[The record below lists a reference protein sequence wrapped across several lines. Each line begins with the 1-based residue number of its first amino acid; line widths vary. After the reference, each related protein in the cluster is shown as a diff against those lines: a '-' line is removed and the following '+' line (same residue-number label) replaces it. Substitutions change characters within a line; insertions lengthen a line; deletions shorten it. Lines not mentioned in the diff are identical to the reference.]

1 MRVLIVFLVLLY
13 SNLSLASA
21 KTEETA
27 ELRAYVEKLIQQ
39 GYDLVNDQKLTKE
52 QQKQKSSELIKTH
65 MHLEWMAQYT
75 LGRHKRQL
83 SKEQLNQFIKVYSN
97 FVVRAYTDL
106 TTNYKGE
113 KAVLTNVKQIDDD
126 LFIVNTE
133 FIRPGVQSPIKVDY
147 LIHEV
152 NSKENRFLVG
162 DIITEGVSIL
172 NSQQAEFDN
181 TISTYGIEKLIAD
194 LKKKAETGT
203 PIK

>member
-1 MRVLIVFLVLLY
+1 MRILIVFLVLLY

-21 KTEETA
+21 KTDETA
-27 ELRAYVEKLIQQ
+27 ELRTYVEKLIQQ

-65 MHLEWMAQYT
+65 MHLDWMAQYT

-97 FVVRAYTDL
+97 FVVKAYTDL
-106 TTNYKGE
+106 TMNYKGE

-133 FIRPGVQSPIKVDY
+133 FIRPGTQSPIKVDY

-152 NSKENRFLVG
+152 NSKEDRFLVG

-194 LKKKAETGT
+194 LKKKAATGT

>member
-1 MRVLIVFLVLLY
+1 MRVVIVFLVLFY

-21 KTEETA
+21 KTDETA

-39 GYDLVNDQKLTKE
+39 GYDLVNDRTLTKE

-65 MHLEWMAQYT
+65 MHLDWMAQYT

-97 FVVRAYTDL
+97 FVVKAYTDL

-133 FIRPGVQSPIKVDY
+133 FVRPSAQSPIKVDY

-152 NSKENRFLVG
+152 NAKENRFLVG

-181 TISTYGIEKLIAD
+181 TISSYGIEKLIDD
-194 LKKKAETGT
+194 LKKKAATGT

>member
-21 KTEETA
+21 KTDETA

-97 FVVRAYTDL
+97 FVVKAYTDL
-106 TTNYKGE
+106 TMNYKGE

-126 LFIVNTE
+126 LFIVNSE
-133 FIRPGVQSPIKVDY
+133 FIRPGTQSPIKVDY

-194 LKKKAETGT
+194 LKKKAQTGT

>member
-21 KTEETA
+21 KTDETA

-39 GYDLVNDQKLTKE
+39 GYDLVNDQTLTKE
-52 QQKQKSSELIKTH
+52 QQKQKSSDLIKTH

-97 FVVRAYTDL
+97 FVVKAYTDL

-133 FIRPGVQSPIKVDY
+133 FIRPGTQSPIKVDY

-152 NSKENRFLVG
+152 NSKKDRFLVG

-181 TISTYGIEKLIAD
+181 TLSSYGIEKLIDD
-194 LKKKAETGT
+194 LKKKAATGT

>member
-1 MRVLIVFLVLLY
+1 MRILIVFLVLLY

-21 KTEETA
+21 KTDETA
-27 ELRAYVEKLIQQ
+27 ELRIYVERLIQQ

-65 MHLEWMAQYT
+65 MHLDWMAQYT

-97 FVVRAYTDL
+97 FVVKAYTDL
-106 TTNYKGE
+106 TMNYKGE

-133 FIRPGVQSPIKVDY
+133 FIRPGAQSPIKVDY

-152 NSKENRFLVG
+152 NSKEDRFLVG

-181 TISTYGIEKLIAD
+181 TISTYGIEKLITD